1 MFRNL
6 LILASAALVI
16 GLPFIFQQES
26 ALDAWRPGDPVLI
39 VITPHNEAIR
49 HEYGR
54 AFSAWHQEQYG
65 TAVRID
71 WRAIGGT
78 SEIMRYLEAEYTA
91 AFRGAWRRAGNEW
104 NAEIGRTIVDRRF
117 RPDEPPESLDD
128 TGRAAWERRA
138 AAYRAF
144 RTTDD
149 ASQFSSQIDLF
160 FGGGEYDH
168 NQVFV
173 RGLTVPPWPEGEAP
187 RELFYGESGRV
198 RFPEGLSGE
207 IWRTDAL
214 FGTALSTFGICYNV
228 DRIEDLGIAE
238 PPRRWVDLADPAY
251 YRQLGLADPTKSG
264 SITKAFEMII
274 HQQCYDRIRAEGFS
288 DDDIERY
295 EAMIGRGEDGVPA
308 AYHEALEKGWRDGI
322 ALVQRLGANARYF
335 TDSAS
340 KVPID
345 VSTGNAAAGLAID
358 FYGRYQA
365 QVSQSPRGEERM
377 RYITPTGG
385 SSVSADP
392 ISLLRGAPNRELA
405 VRFIRF
411 VLSEEG
417 QKLWNYAPG
426 TPGGPERFA
435 LRRLPI
441 IADFYPQAD
450 DPASKERAARHA
462 PFLTDD
468 LSDPDVNPYVLAAQ
482 FTYRGRWT
490 GRHFNIHRDLIR
502 AMCLD
507 SAQELQ
513 AAWEAIIDNGGP
525 DANPEAMRLLRRL
538 PDVPYPLDWENI
550 LDVRRE
556 MERLD
561 YMREWTRFF
570 RQSYR
575 EAQAAA
581 EAGGVDAG

>member
-1 MFRNL
+1 
-6 LILASAALVI
+6 
-16 GLPFIFQQES
+16 
-26 ALDAWRPGDPVLI
+26 

-65 TAVRID
+65 SPVKID

-78 SEIMRYLEAEYTA
+78 SEIMRYLEAEYTS
-91 AFRGAWRRAGNEW
+91 AFRAAWRRAGHAW
-104 NAEIGRTIVDRRF
+104 SAEIGRTIVDRRF
-117 RPDEPPESLDD
+117 RPDAPPADLDE
-128 TGRAAWERRA
+128 RARDAWARRS
-138 AAYRAF
+138 AAYTTF

-149 ASQFSSQIDLF
+149 ATEFSSQIDLF

-187 RELFYGESGRV
+187 HALFYDETGRA
-198 RFPEGLSGE
+198 RLPEGLSGE
-207 IWRTDAL
+207 TWRTPFL

-228 DRIEDLGIAE
+228 DRLEDLGLAE
-238 PPRRWVDLADPAY
+238 PPRRWVDLAEPAY
-251 YRQLGLADPTKSG
+251 FRQLGLADPTKSG
-264 SITKAFEMII
+264 SISKAFEMII

-288 DDDIERY
+288 DDDIEAY
-295 EAMIGRGEDGVPA
+295 ETAIANGSEEVPA

-322 ALVQRLGANARYF
+322 ALVQGLGANARYF

-345 VSTGNAAAGLAID
+345 VSNGDAAAGLAID

-426 TPGGPERFA
+426 TPGGPEKYA

-441 IADFYPQAD
+441 LADFYPLPN
-450 DPASKERAARHA
+450 DPASKERFARHA
-462 PFLTDD
+462 PHLTDD
-468 LSDPDVNPYVLAAQ
+468 FADPEVNPYVLADQ

-513 AAWEAIIDNGGP
+513 QAWSAIIAHGGP
-525 DANPEAMRLLRRL
+525 EANPEAMRLMQRL
-538 PDVPYPLDWENI
+538 PDVPYALNWQNI
-550 LDVRRE
+550 LVVPRE
-556 MERLD
+556 MDRLD

-570 RQSYR
+570 RESYR
-575 EAQAAA
+575 EAQAAVA
-581 EAGGVDAG
+581 AGGAG

>member
-1 MFRNL
+1 MMRNL
-6 LILASAALVI
+6 LILGSAALVI
-16 GLPFIFQQES
+16 GLPFAFQQES
-26 ALDAWRPGDPVLI
+26 VLDAWQPGDPELI
-39 VITPHNEAIR
+39 AITPHNEAIR

-54 AFSAWHQEQYG
+54 AFSAWHQEHYG
-65 TAVRID
+65 SPVKID

-91 AFRGAWRRAGNEW
+91 AFRAAWRRAGNEW
-104 NAEIGRTIVDRRF
+104 NAEMGRTIVDRRF
-117 RPDEPPESLDD
+117 RPDAPPEDLDE
-128 TGRAAWERRA
+128 GARAAWARRA
-138 AAYRAF
+138 AAFTAF

-149 ASQFSSQIDLF
+149 ASEFSSQIDLF

-168 NQVFV
+168 SQVFM
-173 RGLTVPPWPEGEAP
+173 RGLTVEPWPDGEAP
-187 RELFYGESGRV
+187 HALFYDEAGRI

-207 IWRTDAL
+207 IWRTAS
-214 FGTALSTFGICYNV
+214 FYGTALSTFGICYNV
-228 DRIEDLGIAE
+228 DRIEDLGLTE
-238 PPRRWVDLADPAY
+238 PPRRWVDLAEPAY
-251 YRQLGLADPTKSG
+251 FRQLGLADPTKSG
-264 SITKAFEMII
+264 SISKAFEMII

-288 DDDIERY
+288 DDEIEAY
-295 EAMIGRGEDGVPA
+295 ETRIASGSEEVPA
-308 AYHEALEKGWRDGI
+308 AYHEALEEGWRDGI

-345 VSTGNAAAGLAID
+345 VSNGDAAAGLAID

-365 QVSQSPRGEERM
+365 QVSRSPRGEDRM
-377 RYITPTGG
+377 HYITPTGG

-426 TPGGPERFA
+426 TPGGPEKYA

-441 IADFYPQAD
+441 LADFYPLPD
-450 DPASKERAARHA
+450 DPASEERFARHA
-462 PFLTDD
+462 PHLTDD
-468 LSDPDVNPYVLAAQ
+468 LADPDINPYVLAGQ
-482 FTYRGRWT
+482 FTYRARWT

-513 AAWEAIIDNGGP
+513 EAWSVIIAHGGP
-525 DANPEAMRLLRRL
+525 EANPEAMRLMRRL
-538 PDVPYPLDWENI
+538 PDVPNALNWQNI
-550 LDVRRE
+550 LNVPRE

-561 YMREWTRFF
+561 YMRAWTRFF
-570 RQSYR
+570 RESYR
-575 EAQAAA
+575 EAQAAV
-581 EAGGVDAG
+581 ETRGGAR